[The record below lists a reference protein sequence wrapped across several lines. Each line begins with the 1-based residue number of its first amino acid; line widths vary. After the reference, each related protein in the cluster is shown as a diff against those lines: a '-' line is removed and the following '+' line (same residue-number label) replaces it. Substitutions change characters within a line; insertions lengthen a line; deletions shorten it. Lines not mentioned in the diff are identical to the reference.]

1 MFLLSAANII
11 KYKLRVYFNFSN
23 IFNGSTHTT
32 KEIKEIRLNNNIIL
46 NVNLN
51 FFNII
56 ISLIGSN

>member
-32 KEIKEIRLNNNIIL
+32 KEIKEIRLNNNII
-46 NVNLN
+46 VYVIV
-51 FFNII
+51 FNII

>member
-46 NVNLN
+46 YVIV
-51 FFNII
+51 FNII